1 MACSSQSASDYIK
14 SARGHLVGQL
24 TSLSVI
30 LENLYQQKV
39 LMEEEVSNI
48 EAEKSHFNRT
58 RAILDS
64 VTKKGEEACY
74 RLLRILYETR
84 SRTLPAPHPKNKHSA
99 STKAKRFDLHHW
111 ISCFPFRDDDSIYVD
126 YIKGSKPCHRYQ
138 AKLKTEAEK
147 FSNNIWRR
155 SENLFEENKKP
166 GLSFYSLV
174 LNTEGTTTPSKVK
187 TFKNKKSN
195 MYRSKK
201 LRTYIPESKPE
212 ISPSDLLKHDKN
224 ILLVGKPGMGKTALS
239 HEMLRLWSERDKQL
253 DYMFYF
259 DMREL
264 TNIPP
269 TMSLED
275 LLFNVH
281 CEPDEGKDEI
291 LTDMKSHSDN
301 LIIILDGVTDFTSL
315 VVKKFAK
322 KNLPYA
328 KIIITCRP
336 EDEDQDKKDF
346 CPKDWLRVEVK
357 GFSKETISRYLS
369 SVLGEDHRKVLSNV
383 ELLTLCHVPMYALM
397 VAASFSSED
406 SLQPRTVTEIY
417 INIVRFCLQMNS
429 SKIKMKNLNQFIKTK
444 SNEILSL
451 AEAAFNAT
459 ERKTVNLEELSC
471 EDGCVL
477 SFLKTLDVKVAPTE
491 TITLYAFLHYTM
503 QEFFAALWAL
513 KSPDKIREVLQQFLT
528 EEKKHMKHL
537 IPFMCRLLN
546 QKSPSLMICL
556 TPAEELKET
565 QQWVTKDLIDTVLS
579 HGSERHVDML
589 FLCQCLYE
597 SQSSEPCI
605 SFLDK
610 LNYHIDLSRKNLDPH
625 SCCAV
630 SYVIS
635 QSTDRKI
642 NLNLQDVTISV
653 QGMRRLRRC
662 LQNVERTGTFRQ
674 QLWKIVLLSEGQIDN
689 QSLQM
694 DYEALLNLDGNQIH
708 LPVRGEKQLFERA
721 VRVMQKAPTKVDVCL
736 YQHLWAP
743 RLRGLHEYLVEVLS
757 NISSIRFVF
766 LTNNSEEYRFLVNLY
781 CAAAEREQQT
791 AQKMVELV
799 ASVWR
804 FSSVYPP
811 NPFKEDR
818 SRTEFLLRLYSQM
831 KDRETQT
838 GLSLLP
844 SLQSIFQSAPEVW
857 IINLSERKTSV
868 LLEVIKLQPEKK
880 PVMVTN
886 FSHEKSE
893 VGIFLQCLPHISQLW
908 FDIRS
913 SGFGEQ
919 AKFLVNLFCAAA
931 KREQQTGKRMLEML
945 ASVCRYETFPSME
958 RFMDYDDEYYD
969 YFDDY
974 DDYHDVAED
983 QSNFLLDLYSQMKDR
998 ETQTGLSLLPSLQSV
1013 FQSAPEDW
1021 TLKLSQRKTSIL
1033 LEVMK
1038 LQPEKKP
1045 VELRDCSHEESE
1057 VGIFL
1062 QCLPHISQLRFY
1074 LWSID
1079 SEEPIRF
1086 LLNLFCAAAQRQ
1098 QQSGE
1103 KVVDMLASLFSN
1115 GVLVSLRDTY
1125 DMDDYPDDQ
1134 YQSDFLLDLYSQM
1147 KDRETQSGLSL
1158 LPTLQ
1163 SVFQSA
1169 PPVWFLNLSKRK
1181 TSILLEVMKLQ
1192 PEKKPVNLTD
1202 CSHEESEVGIFLQ
1215 CLPHISQLSFS
1226 PWSSA
1231 VPEQIKFLVNLF
1243 CAAAERE
1250 TQTGEKMLQMLAS
1263 VCRYETFP
1271 LNKMYIRYYFS
1282 NTYDYLDDED
1292 EDHEADHQ
1300 NNFFLSL
1307 YFHLKDRETQ
1317 TGLSLLPSL
1326 QSVFQS
1332 APKVW
1337 IINLSKIK
1345 TSILLEVM
1353 KLQPEK
1359 KPVELKRCSHE
1370 KSEVGIFLQ
1379 CLPHISELSLEVK
1392 HFKSSEQT
1400 KLLVNLFCAA
1410 AERETQTGEK
1420 MLQVLASV
1428 CRYETF
1434 PLNKRENL
1442 FGVWGI
1448 PTQTDFLLDLY
1459 SQLKDRETQT
1469 GLSLLPSLRSVFQ
1482 SAPPVWSIDLSE
1494 RKTSILLEVMKLQP
1508 EKKPVKLKHCSHEE
1522 SEVGIFLQCLPHI
1535 SQLSFSFDPWS
1546 SAVPGQ
1552 IKFLVNLFCAA
1563 AERETQTGEKML
1575 QMLASVCR
1583 YETFPFNKRENL
1595 SVVWRT
1601 PTQTDFL
1608 LSLYSQMKDR
1618 ETQTG
1623 LSLLPSL
1630 QSVFQSAPPVWIINL
1645 SERKTSIL
1653 LEVMKL
1659 QPEKK
1664 PVNLTVCSHGESE
1677 VRIFLQCLPHI
1688 SQLSFNPRSSTVS
1701 ERTRFL
1707 VNLFCAAA
1715 ETEKQTGEKM
1725 LQMLASVCRYE
1736 TLELNVRKV
1745 DEEESQN
1752 DFLLDL
1758 YSQVRDCETR
1768 TGLSLLPSV
1777 QPVFQSAPSLCI
1789 TNLSEGKTSILL
1801 EVLKLQPEK
1810 KPVVMMGAS
1819 LPKSEVGS
1827 FLQGLPHIS
1836 QIICD
1841 SGFFQRVCSF
1851 LSERSRE
1858 EVQQLESLLQQLD
1871 FKLFLSGA
1879 LTSETCSSVGRVLR
1893 LCGPKVDLILT
1904 GSQMSV
1910 GAAAVL
1916 FSSTAQLQSLRVCS
1930 SLVLFLGQW
1939 VSRGRLARS
1948 LVLKE
1953 LSVVST
1959 KPYSSQRVLL
1969 KVGSSLASLL
1979 RFCKIGRLD
1988 LAESGLPAQSLFSLL
2003 LHDAPLSLRLSEERL
2018 QQLLVLVQEVKD
2030 QNLTSSLLNKVG
2042 GDLSCCSLSWEL
2054 LHYLLQEPTA
2064 QTITVD
2070 LKKNPFLEER
2080 AVQLLPFLHRVE
2092 IQKWRPSPSL
2102 VRTSIRQICRDHSSH
2117 LIPGLL
2123 RSLGHVINL
2132 NCTELDSED
2141 CDALLFILRH
2151 SDGVKLKLMWSSM
2164 PAGGVQSVLCLLH
2177 SVSDLSVDR
2186 NLLLSFILC
2195 CAASDSQQGAA
2206 PELLRTLQH
2215 MLDLSGS
2222 CCVDLSEEDRT
2233 GPVSLTAADCRA
2245 VSTVLRHSSRD
2256 TQLDLIDCE
2265 VEDSVLDL
2273 LFPVLDRVRLRVSK
2287 TVLVQL
2293 LSLLVDSQGDTE
2305 RRAMSLCRALGG
2317 ELDLSHSPVDERLC
2331 GALVLVLDR
2340 SEGLAELD
2348 LSHCQLTDQLLLQL
2362 STQLHKVQVLD
2373 LSHNHITDA
2382 STAGLLQLVS
2392 INASIGSVRLSNN
2405 NIVNK
2410 TPYKDNRKFEIR

>member
-111 ISCFPFRDDDSIYVD
+111 ISCFPFRDDD
-126 YIKGSKPCHRYQ
+126 SKPCHRYQ

-662 LQNVERTGTFRQ
+662 LQNVE
-674 QLWKIVLLSEGQIDN
+674 
-689 QSLQM
+689 
-694 DYEALLNLDGNQIH
+694 
-708 LPVRGEKQLFERA
+708 
-721 VRVMQKAPTKVDVCL
+721 
-736 YQHLWAP
+736 
-743 RLRGLHEYLVEVLS
+743 
-757 NISSIRFVF
+757 
-766 LTNNSEEYRFLVNLY
+766 
-781 CAAAEREQQT
+781 
-791 AQKMVELV
+791 
-799 ASVWR
+799 
-804 FSSVYPP
+804 
-811 NPFKEDR
+811 
-818 SRTEFLLRLYSQM
+818 LRLYSQM

-893 VGIFLQCLPHISQLW
+893 VGIFLQCLPHISQL
-908 FDIRS
+908 
-913 SGFGEQ
+913 FGEQ

-1062 QCLPHISQLRFY
+1062 QCLPHISQL
-1074 LWSID
+1074 
-1079 SEEPIRF
+1079 
-1086 LLNLFCAAAQRQ
+1086 
-1098 QQSGE
+1098 
-1103 KVVDMLASLFSN
+1103 
-1115 GVLVSLRDTY
+1115 
-1125 DMDDYPDDQ
+1125 DDYPDDQ

-1215 CLPHISQLSFS
+1215 CLPHISQL
-1226 PWSSA
+1226 
-1231 VPEQIKFLVNLF
+1231 
-1243 CAAAERE
+1243 
-1250 TQTGEKMLQMLAS
+1250 
-1263 VCRYETFP
+1263 
-1271 LNKMYIRYYFS
+1271 
-1282 NTYDYLDDED
+1282 
-1292 EDHEADHQ
+1292 EADHQ

-1379 CLPHISELSLEVK
+1379 CLPHISEL
-1392 HFKSSEQT
+1392 
-1400 KLLVNLFCAA
+1400 NLFCAA

-1535 SQLSFSFDPWS
+1535 SQLFDPWS

-1688 SQLSFNPRSSTVS
+1688 SQL
-1701 ERTRFL
+1701 
-1707 VNLFCAAA
+1707 NLFCAAA

-1836 QIICD
+1836 QI
-1841 SGFFQRVCSF
+1841 
-1851 LSERSRE
+1851 
-1858 EVQQLESLLQQLD
+1858 
-1871 FKLFLSGA
+1871 
-1879 LTSETCSSVGRVLR
+1879 
-1893 LCGPKVDLILT
+1893 
-1904 GSQMSV
+1904 
-1910 GAAAVL
+1910 
-1916 FSSTAQLQSLRVCS
+1916 
-1930 SLVLFLGQW
+1930 
-1939 VSRGRLARS
+1939 
-1948 LVLKE
+1948 
-1953 LSVVST
+1953 
-1959 KPYSSQRVLL
+1959 
-1969 KVGSSLASLL
+1969 
-1979 RFCKIGRLD
+1979 
-1988 LAESGLPAQSLFSLL
+1988 
-2003 LHDAPLSLRLSEERL
+2003 
-2018 QQLLVLVQEVKD
+2018 
-2030 QNLTSSLLNKVG
+2030 
-2042 GDLSCCSLSWEL
+2042 
-2054 LHYLLQEPTA
+2054 
-2064 QTITVD
+2064 
-2070 LKKNPFLEER
+2070 
-2080 AVQLLPFLHRVE
+2080 
-2092 IQKWRPSPSL
+2092 
-2102 VRTSIRQICRDHSSH
+2102 
-2117 LIPGLL
+2117 
-2123 RSLGHVINL
+2123 
-2132 NCTELDSED
+2132 
-2141 CDALLFILRH
+2141 
-2151 SDGVKLKLMWSSM
+2151 
-2164 PAGGVQSVLCLLH
+2164 
-2177 SVSDLSVDR
+2177 
-2186 NLLLSFILC
+2186 
-2195 CAASDSQQGAA
+2195 
-2206 PELLRTLQH
+2206 
-2215 MLDLSGS
+2215 
-2222 CCVDLSEEDRT
+2222 
-2233 GPVSLTAADCRA
+2233 
-2245 VSTVLRHSSRD
+2245 
-2256 TQLDLIDCE
+2256 
-2265 VEDSVLDL
+2265 
-2273 LFPVLDRVRLRVSK
+2273 
-2287 TVLVQL
+2287 
-2293 LSLLVDSQGDTE
+2293 
-2305 RRAMSLCRALGG
+2305 
-2317 ELDLSHSPVDERLC
+2317 
-2331 GALVLVLDR
+2331 
-2340 SEGLAELD
+2340 
-2348 LSHCQLTDQLLLQL
+2348 
-2362 STQLHKVQVLD
+2362 
-2373 LSHNHITDA
+2373 
-2382 STAGLLQLVS
+2382 
-2392 INASIGSVRLSNN
+2392 
-2405 NIVNK
+2405 
-2410 TPYKDNRKFEIR
+2410 